1 MRSIV
6 RPLVAVSLLAGLT
19 AAPQAV
25 AAPVE
30 FSFAGRGFGHGV
42 GMSQY
47 GAYGAALAGWG
58 EARII
63 RHYYPGT
70 TLGRT
75 TPAQRRVRVL
85 LQERR
90 LRTSMVATRA
100 VLARPA
106 TGPALALPAGPL
118 RVTREADRAVIT
130 DRMGRAHALA
140 MPVRLISRA
149 PLAVGGIRYRGAVE
163 VHPESTRRVDVVND
177 VPLEGYLRGVV
188 PREVPASWAR
198 RAAAAVRAQ
207 AIVARSYAVSS
218 RRQGAHFEL
227 HADTRSQVYGGLD
240 AEDPRAGAAV
250 AATAGRVVQREGAV
264 VTTYFFSTSGGRT
277 ESAAVVWG
285 VPAVHLVSRPDPFDR
300 VSPYHRWPEPVRI
313 RGDALAEGLGLD
325 AAVTDIRVLERARS
339 PRVVR
344 VRITTA
350 DGATATVSGARL
362 QAAAGL
368 RSTWFS
374 VRRSRP

>member
-1 MRSIV
+1 MRLGHPI
-6 RPLVAVSLLAGLT
+6 VAVSLLAGLA
-19 AAPQAV
+19 AAPQAL
-25 AAPVE
+25 AAPAE
-30 FSFAGRGFGHGV
+30 FSFVGRGFGHGV

-47 GAYGAALAGWG
+47 GAYGAALTGWG

-75 TPAQRRVRVL
+75 TPDQRRVRVL

-90 LRTSMVATRA
+90 LRTAVVATRA

-106 TGPALALPAGPL
+106 SGPPVPLPAGPL
-118 RVTREADRAVIT
+118 RVARDAGGAVVTDRA
-130 DRMGRAHALA
+130 GRAYSLAL
-140 MPVRLISRA
+140 PVRLTSRA
-149 PLAVGGIRYRGAVE
+149 PLAVGGVRYRGAME
-163 VHPESTRRVDVVND
+163 LHAEGTRRVEVVND

-188 PREVPASWAR
+188 PQEVPASWAR

-207 AIVARSYAVSS
+207 AIVARSYAVAS
-218 RRQGAHFEL
+218 RSRGAHFEL

-250 AATAGRVVQREGAV
+250 AATAGRVVRRDGAV
-264 VTTYFFSTSGGRT
+264 VRTYFFSSSGGRT

-285 VPAVHLVSRPDPFDR
+285 VPATHLVSRPDPFDR
-300 VSPYHRWPEPVRI
+300 VSPYHRWAEPVRL
-313 RGDALAEGLGLD
+313 RGDALADGLGLD
-325 AAVTDIRVLERARS
+325 APVTDIRVLERARS

-344 VRITTA
+344 ARVTTA
-350 DGATATVSGARL
+350 DGASTIVSGARL

-374 VRRSRP
+374 VRRSRS